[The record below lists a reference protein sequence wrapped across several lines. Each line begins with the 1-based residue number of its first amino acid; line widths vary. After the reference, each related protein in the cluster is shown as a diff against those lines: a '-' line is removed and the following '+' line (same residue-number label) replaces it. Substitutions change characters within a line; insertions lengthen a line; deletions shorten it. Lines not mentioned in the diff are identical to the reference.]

1 VTDTSDDQ
9 GLIEVTG
16 GTQTNAAARNKAAK
30 VDITSFAQHFSAIPT
45 TGPGTHQ
52 ASYIMCTGSL
62 SRGLKQPGRGLDHS
76 NLASRLKKQY
86 SYPSTR
92 PLTLIAC
99 SSVQFTSTFT
109 AYARETLGSNR
120 GWWISCAE
128 LALHSAKHPPPPN
141 IEYLQQR
148 NLNVTW
154 PSVSRH
160 SHFSVH
166 IHPHTKLKAK
176 QFYEHP

>member
-16 GTQTNAAARNKAAK
+16 GTRTNAAARNKATK

-52 ASYIMCTGSL
+52 VSYIMGTGSL

-76 NLASRLKKQY
+76 NLASRLKKEY
-86 SYPSTR
+86 SYSSTR
-92 PLTLIAC
+92 PLTLMAC
-99 SSVQFTSTFT
+99 SRVQFTSTFT
-109 AYARETLGSNR
+109 AYARETLGSNP

-128 LALHSAKHPPPPN
+128 LALHSANPPPPT
-141 IEYLQQR
+141 IEYLER
-148 NLNVTW
+148 NLNMTW
-154 PSVSRH
+154 PLLSRH
-160 SHFSVH
+160 SRFSVH
-166 IHPHTKLKAK
+166 IHPHTQLRAK